1 VVSFTPE
8 EHPRYPL
15 NRRLGGTQSRS
26 RQFGEEKTPLPLLRI
41 ESRYYSSV
49 IIVICIIIIFI
60 IALIIIII
68 IISSQREIITI
79 AANSKTEQ
87 GMPRFPDISNLRAYV
102 ATSIRRNECKNVK
115 TERGLFYLTTL
126 SISSFSL

>member
-1 VVSFTPE
+1 M
-8 EHPRYPL
+8 L
-15 NRRLGGTQSRS
+15 
-26 RQFGEEKTPLPLLRI
+26 LP
-41 ESRYYSSV
+41 
-49 IIVICIIIIFI
+49 IINI
-60 IALIIIII
+60 IIIII

-79 AANSKTEQ
+79 ATNSKTEQ

-102 ATSIRRNECKNVK
+102 ATNIRRNECKNVK